1 MVVAGD
7 ATARNSYVT
16 YLSGKLPNVSQ
27 SPYIT
32 QIMVGGRKPGEGGK
46 CVVVAVAVGSFT
58 NLGHRRRE
66 GETEEEEEC
75 RARTG
80 KASSGRRQKRWEKSQ
95 WQSVSR
101 RRPFSKGI
109 LESATRGPWLR
120 LLRRISNSYFSG
132 GSRMSKPNLSR
143 FELPLSQK
151 RFPGA
156 APSLLL
162 LSGE

>member
-46 CVVVAVAVGSFT
+46 CVVVAFAVGSFT

-101 RRPFSKGI
+101 RRLFSKGI
-109 LESATRGPWLR
+109 LESANRGPSASAAAAYFLP
-120 LLRRISNSYFSG
+120 ISQAAAGCQNQICH
-132 GSRMSKPNLSR
+132 GSSFHSLKRGFLGSNLVR
-143 FELPLSQK
+143 
-151 RFPGA
+151 
-156 APSLLL
+156 
-162 LSGE
+162 